1 MIRTTVTKMFE
12 KEESL
17 RGYLK
22 AAADDASQIE
32 GEIQEEWNLIA
43 RDIYAF
49 YPLIIKYGDLQLA
62 LWIRNNVE
70 EAEHVYNAAGEI
82 FNMMKQSA
90 YFKREELNFISTNE
104 LDPMSLIM
112 PGNPRTRQPVAAE
125 SSESAAS
132 AKKKKGKKTAG
143 SKADASSLL
152 VVALKRLLPVGLNLF
167 AGKEQELVQHC
178 KDKFLSEVE
187 EEEILEFCKN
197 QITLPNKYDPS
208 DALCWQ
214 HHLYSTLGS
223 KQVVLAE
230 DMKPEELELL
240 VTRIVSMGKVLFGL
254 HIIDH
259 PSIAGGKGS
268 EPKVVSIQR
277 KRAVIACFR
286 QTSLHSLPKHAA
298 INLFLRTYT
307 DLWLNDENAGQEVI
321 IDHLTMTFEEA
332 EMKKSESEEEAAP
345 ADQLSQLI
353 HMFSQAAGSLVGEL
367 EEDALYMAYSDIM
380 AKSCG
385 GGDEGGEEEE
395 EGEGPSLQEI
405 EIENMRLAF
414 NQGRLAER
422 GVAEMVLNN
431 ITACK
436 GIASDMVEKT
446 LGLGIA
452 ILEGGNLDVQTQML
466 EILNDKKESGFF
478 TSVSG
483 LLAAASVLN
492 LDAFERNTKAEGLGV
507 GPDGPAGEKNM
518 HDAEFTTS
526 LLRFLQLTSECH
538 NDD

>member
-1 MIRTTVTKMFE
+1 MISSQIIINTSEELLKDYLPLTEKIRTAVTKMYE
-12 KEESL
+12 KEENL

-49 YPLIIKYGDLQLA
+49 YPLMIKYVDLQRTH
-62 LWIRNNVE
+62 WIRNNVE
-70 EAEHVYNAAGEI
+70 EAEHIYNAAGEI
-82 FNMMKQSA
+82 FNVMKQSS

-112 PGNPRTRQPVAAE
+112 PGNPRTRQPAVAEAD
-125 SSESAAS
+125 ESAAS
-132 AKKKKGKKTAG
+132 KKKKGKKAG
-143 SKADASSLL
+143 GGKSDASSLL

-178 KDKFLSEVE
+178 KDKFLSQCE
-187 EEEILEFCKN
+187 EEDILEFCKN

-208 DALCWQ
+208 DELCWQ

-223 KQVVLAE
+223 KQSVSADE
-230 DMKPEELELL
+230 MKPEDLELL
-240 VTRIVSMGKVLFGL
+240 VQRIVSMGKVLYGL
-254 HIIDH
+254 HVIDH

-268 EPKVVSIQR
+268 QPKVVSIQR

-332 EMKKSESEEEAAP
+332 EMKKSEPEEEAAA
-345 ADQLSQLI
+345 ADQMTQLV
-353 HMFSQAAGSLVGEL
+353 HMFSQSAIMERAGDLP
-367 EEDALYMAYSDIM
+367 DDDLYMAYCDIM

-385 GGDEGGEEEE
+385 GGEEEGGEEEE
-395 EGEGPSLQEI
+395 EGEGPSLQEQ
-405 EIENMRLAF
+405 EIEKMRLEF

-431 ITACK
+431 ITAAK
-436 GIASDMVEKT
+436 GVASDMVDKT
-446 LGLGIA
+446 LCLGIS
-452 ILEGGNLDVQTQML
+452 ILEGGNLDIQTMML
-466 EILNDKKESGFF
+466 DNLKEKRDPGFF
-478 TSVSG
+478 I
-483 LLAAASVLN
+483 
-492 LDAFERNTKAEGLGV
+492 
-507 GPDGPAGEKNM
+507 
-518 HDAEFTTS
+518 
-526 LLRFLQLTSECH
+526 
-538 NDD
+538 